1 MNKGDDKFLIAV
13 KDFIKSMV
21 ISLVLVILVTQFIAR
36 PVRVE
41 GLSMYP
47 SLNDKELGFSNIL
60 SMKMKDPERFDVLVL
75 YLDSQKKHIVKRV
88 IGLPGEVVEI
98 RDEKLYID
106 GKEVEQPFLD
116 TDYVREMTSTGKEF
130 SRDFGPIKVPEGE
143 YFMLGDNRIRSSDS
157 RDYGTFKRD
166 AIKSKDVFVF
176 VPFNKIRTVG
186 K

>member
-88 IGLPGEVVEI
+88 IGFA
-98 RDEKLYID
+98 R
-106 GKEVEQPFLD
+106 
-116 TDYVREMTSTGKEF
+116 
-130 SRDFGPIKVPEGE
+130 
-143 YFMLGDNRIRSSDS
+143 
-157 RDYGTFKRD
+157 
-166 AIKSKDVFVF
+166 
-176 VPFNKIRTVG
+176 
-186 K
+186 